1 MADSLAALKA
11 FLRRDAIAARRELA
25 DRGIRNRAIAQR
37 LSELPAFKSANA
49 LLAYVSKPEEAD
61 TRDIIEQALERNAAV
76 YVPRALND
84 GQLEWVSVQSLDE
97 LVPGDFG
104 VMEPAADAEPAS
116 PPSEAVALIPGVA
129 FDRNGN
135 RLGWGQGYFDRFL
148 AAFEGVAVGLAYD
161 CQIYEELPHEP
172 HDRPVAIVVT
182 ESETIT
188 TAGRT
193 SP

>member
-37 LSELPAFKSANA
+37 LSELPAFQSAST

-61 TRDIIEQALERNAAV
+61 TRDVIEHALQRNVTV
-76 YVPRALND
+76 YVPRVLNG
-84 GQLEWVSVQSLDE
+84 GQLEWVCIQSIETLIQGE
-97 LVPGDFG
+97 FG
-104 VMEPAADAEPAS
+104 VMEPAADADAA
-116 PPSEAVALIPGVA
+116 PPPPRAVALVPGVA
-129 FDRNGN
+129 FDRKGN

-148 AAFEGVAVGLAYD
+148 AEFDGVAIGLAYD

-172 HDRPVAIVVT
+172 HDRPVSMVVT